1 MSCDCKEKYS
11 VHKDSSSYYYLLIYL
26 HRRKDWVSESCLLLC
41 ERFLFNSVG
50 RS

>member
-11 VHKDSSSYYYLLIYL
+11 VRENSYYYYYLFIYL
-26 HRRKDWVSESCLLLC
+26 HRRKDLVSESCLLLC
-41 ERFLFNSVG
+41 ERFLLNSVG